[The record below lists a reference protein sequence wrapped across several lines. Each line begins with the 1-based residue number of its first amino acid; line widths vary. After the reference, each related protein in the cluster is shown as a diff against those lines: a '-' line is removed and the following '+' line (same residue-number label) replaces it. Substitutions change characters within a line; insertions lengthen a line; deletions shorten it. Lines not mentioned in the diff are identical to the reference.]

1 MKKIRCPYVR
11 QHDQNDC
18 GAACLAMIAEY
29 YGQKMSLGKYRE
41 LIKTDASGTT
51 IYGIVKGAEEIGLK
65 ASALSGNYS
74 ELVEECKKKE
84 IRFPFIAHVITEE
97 GYTHFIVVY
106 AIKNNMLKVGDPAKD
121 IMSIPVDMFLEMWT
135 ETIITFEL
143 TENFQKGNYKKNSIK
158 RYLDIIQEQKKY
170 IVVIVLLSL
179 LIAVINMI
187 GTSLFE
193 YIVDGVY
200 DEQKAIKMNGLM
212 HFFYQSLPLGGVCVS
227 VICLYIV
234 QATMQYLRDI
244 TSLNITKK
252 ISMPVAL
259 NYYTK
264 LTKLPLD
271 FYAGRK
277 TGDLMTRFDDALS
290 VCQILVNMI
299 FTVIIDGFLAV
310 FYAVYMASINLLL
323 FVITGVILVL
333 YSLIVLFFKN
343 TVKKLQILAMSRD
356 ANLNSYLK
364 ETIQGMETIKSFE
377 IERTVRRKTL
387 ELAKGCMKS
396 DYSIGKVSSLQ
407 ENLIHGITSVGIVML
422 LWIGATLCG
431 SGTITTGE
439 LIAFYAIMGCF
450 LMPMQNII
458 SLQTQ
463 FQSAIVAA
471 ERLNDIMDLNVEG
484 DIGSNVQDTD
494 FKCEDIVVDKIT
506 FRYGT
511 RNAVLNECSLEIKAK
526 SYVALVGESGS
537 GKSTLAKLL
546 VGFYEP
552 EAGTISVSGKKYSDI
567 SKAVLRRKITY
578 ITQDTFLF
586 SDSIKN
592 NLFLDE
598 QTMLNMKENELLN
611 NFELLRQLPYGLDTM
626 VEENGQNLSGG
637 QKQQVAFMRAILRDT
652 EVLILDETTS
662 NLDSFTEKMIR
673 EKIKQLCRNI
683 TVIMITHRLSSVAEC
698 DQIYYMSDGKIDDQG
713 THEEL
718 LKKNPKY
725 QQLWKSF
732 IN

>member
-51 IYGIVKGAEEIGLK
+51 IYGVVNGAEEIGLK
-65 ASALSGNYS
+65 ASALSGNYN

-84 IRFPFIAHVITEE
+84 IRFPFVAHVITEE

-143 TENFQKGNYKKNSIK
+143 AENFQKGNYKKNSIK

-212 HFFYQSLPLGGVCVS
+212 HFFYQSLPLGGVCIS
-227 VICLYIV
+227 VICLYIF
-234 QATMQYLRDI
+234 QAAMQYLRDI

-310 FYAVYMASINLLL
+310 FYAVYMVSINLLL

-343 TVKKLQILAMSRD
+343 TVKK
-356 ANLNSYLK
+356 
-364 ETIQGMETIKSFE
+364 
-377 IERTVRRKTL
+377 
-387 ELAKGCMKS
+387 
-396 DYSIGKVSSLQ
+396 
-407 ENLIHGITSVGIVML
+407 
-422 LWIGATLCG
+422 
-431 SGTITTGE
+431 
-439 LIAFYAIMGCF
+439 
-450 LMPMQNII
+450 
-458 SLQTQ
+458 
-463 FQSAIVAA
+463 
-471 ERLNDIMDLNVEG
+471 
-484 DIGSNVQDTD
+484 
-494 FKCEDIVVDKIT
+494 
-506 FRYGT
+506 
-511 RNAVLNECSLEIKAK
+511 
-526 SYVALVGESGS
+526 
-537 GKSTLAKLL
+537 
-546 VGFYEP
+546 
-552 EAGTISVSGKKYSDI
+552 
-567 SKAVLRRKITY
+567 
-578 ITQDTFLF
+578 
-586 SDSIKN
+586 
-592 NLFLDE
+592 
-598 QTMLNMKENELLN
+598 
-611 NFELLRQLPYGLDTM
+611 
-626 VEENGQNLSGG
+626 
-637 QKQQVAFMRAILRDT
+637 
-652 EVLILDETTS
+652 
-662 NLDSFTEKMIR
+662 
-673 EKIKQLCRNI
+673 CR
-683 TVIMITHRLSSVAEC
+683 
-698 DQIYYMSDGKIDDQG
+698 
-713 THEEL
+713 
-718 LKKNPKY
+718 
-725 QQLWKSF
+725 F
-732 IN
+732 